1 MTAKPATTKPVIDAL
16 AVPETSKGVWLFAAL
31 VAISLHLT
39 MAAFAYNRMQDE
51 DFDDLG
57 APGIEIGLELMS
69 PQTPVTDLPPGPD
82 SEASVA
88 SVAMQQQEAA
98 VNDTDLPKETP
109 VESENPDRLVTIE
122 KNQKPAEEEKEVKQE
137 QTEASEQSVAQEAM
151 AMPSVPAAVEA
162 PTAVTIDQGTGESR
176 QRIRA
181 TWQKELVAHFDKHK
195 KYPSDRSGKAAK
207 IVIAFELD
215 RMGRVVGASIAN
227 SSGDESFDAA
237 ALSMVQRASPV
248 PPPPPLIADE
258 GLAFSLPVMFRLRD
272 AKHRNT
278 ASR

>member
-1 MTAKPATTKPVIDAL
+1 MMTKQSIDVL
-16 AVPETSKGVWLFAAL
+16 SVPETSKSIWLFAAM

-51 DFDDLG
+51 NFDDLG

-88 SVAMQQQEAA
+88 SVAMQKQEAA
-98 VNDTDLPKETP
+98 VNDTELPKETP
-109 VESENPDRLVTIE
+109 VESENPDRLVTLE

-151 AMPSVPAAVEA
+151 AMPSVQAAVES
-162 PTAVTIDQGTGESR
+162 TNAVTIDQGTGESR

-215 RMGRVVGASIAN
+215 RMGRVVNASIVN

-237 ALSMVQRASPV
+237 ALSMVQRSSPV

-258 GLAFSLPVMFRLRD
+258 GLGFSLPVMFRLRD
-272 AKHRNT
+272 AKHRTT

>member
-1 MTAKPATTKPVIDAL
+1 MMTKQTID
-16 AVPETSKGVWLFAAL
+16 VPSVSETSKSVWLFASL
-31 VAISLHLT
+31 VAVSLHLSV
-39 MAAFAYNRMQDE
+39 AAFAYNRMQEE

-82 SEASVA
+82 SEASVSA
-88 SVAMQQQEAA
+88 VAMQQQEAA
-98 VNDTDLPKETP
+98 VNDTELPKETP

-151 AMPSVPAAVEA
+151 AMPSVQAAVEA

-181 TWQKELVAHFDKHK
+181 TWQKELIAHFDKHK
-195 KYPSDRSGKAAK
+195 KYPTDRSGKAAK
-207 IVIAFELD
+207 IVIAFQLD
-215 RMGRVVGASIAN
+215 RMGRIVDVSIAN

-237 ALSMVQRASPV
+237 ALAMVKRANPV
-248 PPPPPLIADE
+248 PPPPPLVADE

-272 AKHRNT
+272 AKPRST

>member
-1 MTAKPATTKPVIDAL
+1 MITKPATDAPSM
-16 AVPETSKGVWLFAAL
+16 PETSKGIWLFAAM
-31 VAISLHLT
+31 VAISLHLS

-88 SVAMQQQEAA
+88 SVAIQQQQAT

-122 KNQKPAEEEKEVKQE
+122 KNQKPAEEDKEVKQE

-151 AMPSVPAAVEA
+151 AMPSVQAAVES
-162 PTAVTIDQGTGESR
+162 TNAVTVDQGTGESR
-176 QRIRA
+176 QRVRA

-207 IVIAFELD
+207 IVIAFQLD
-215 RMGRVVGASIAN
+215 RMGRVVDVSIAN

-248 PPPPPLIADE
+248 PPPPPLVADE

-272 AKHRNT
+272 AKHRST